1 MTVELLDR
9 GLGAVEYLNDVLAG
23 KVLLDNAVDGAQD
36 LLLLAE
42 VRLREV
48 NHHGHDHGG
57 DGQRDH
63 DDAGERQTDGEHHH
77 EHAHDLRDRGDE
89 LRHGLVEALA
99 ERVDVVGDAAEHVAL
114 AVTVEVAHRHDGDLG
129 GDLLAHAVADLL
141 RDAGHEPALDQAAG
155 RACQVQAEQKAECL
169 GDPIKV
175 DIAGA
180 VDLGNQALEQLGCNL
195 AEHLGPHNVK
205 DDRAHG
211 KGDGGKHGNLVL
223 ADIAEQLPHG
233 ALEVLGLFAAAH
245 AAHAA
250 HGPTLTGGLGN
261 LSLGL
266 VCH

>member
-1 MTVELLDR
+1 MAVELLDR
-9 GLGAVEYLNDVLAG
+9 GLGAVEHLDDVLAG

-48 NHHGHDHGG
+48 NHHGQDNRGGGQCEHG
-57 DGQRDH
+57 
-63 DDAGERQTDGEHHH
+63 DAGERQADRQHHD
-77 EHAHDLRDRGDE
+77 EHADNLCDGRNK
-89 LRHGLVEALA
+89 LRHALVERLA
-99 ERVDVVGDAAEHVAL
+99 QRIDIVGDAAEHVAL

-129 GDLLAHAVADLL
+129 GDLFAHAITNLL
-141 RDAGHEPALDQAAG
+141 RDAGHEPALDEAAG
-155 RACQVQAEQKAECL
+155 RARQIQTEQKAERL
-169 GDPIKV
+169 GDPGKV
-175 DIAGA
+175 DITGA
-180 VDLGNQALEQLGCNL
+180 VDLGNQALEQLSRNL
-195 AEHLGPHNVK
+195 AEHLGSHNVK

-223 ADIAEQLPHG
+223 ANIAEQLPHG
-233 ALEVLGLFAAAH
+233 AFKVLGLFAATH

-250 HGPTLTGGLGN
+250 HGSTLTGGLGN

>member
-9 GLGAVEYLNDVLAG
+9 GLGAVEHLNDVLAG
-23 KVLLDNAVDGAQD
+23 KVLLDNAVDGAQN

-48 NHHGHDHGG
+48 NHYGQDNRGCRQREHG
-57 DGQRDH
+57 
-63 DDAGERQTDGEHHH
+63 DAGERQADRQHHD
-77 EHAHDLRDRGDE
+77 EHADNLRHRGDE
-89 LRHGLVEALA
+89 LRHALVERLTQ
-99 ERVDVVGDAAEHVAL
+99 RVDVVGDAAEYVAL
-114 AVTVEVAHRHDGDLG
+114 AVAVEVAHRHDGDLG

-141 RDAGHEPALDQAAG
+141 RDAGHEPALDQAAD
-155 RACQVQAEQKAECL
+155 RARQIQAEQKAERL
-169 GDPIKV
+169 GDPVKV
-175 DIAGA
+175 NVAGA
-180 VDLGNQALEQLGCNL
+180 VDLGNQALEQFGRNL

-233 ALEVLGLFAAAH
+233 ALKVLGLFATTH
-245 AAHAA
+245 ATHAA
-250 HGPTLTGGLGN
+250 HGTTLAGGLGN

>member
-1 MTVELLDR
+1 MAVELLDR
-9 GLGAVEYLNDVLAG
+9 GLGAVEHLDDVLAG

-36 LLLLAE
+36 LLLLTE

-48 NHHGHDHGG
+48 NHHGQDNRGG
-57 DGQRDH
+57 GQREH
-63 DDAGERQTDGEHHH
+63 GNAGERQADRQHHD
-77 EHAHDLRDRGDE
+77 EHADNLRDGRNE
-89 LRHGLVEALA
+89 LRHALVERLA

-114 AVTVEVAHRHDGDLG
+114 AVAVEITHRHDSDLG
-129 GDLLAHAVADLL
+129 GNLLAHAVADLL

-155 RACQVQAEQKAECL
+155 RACQIQAEQKAERF
-169 GDPIKV
+169 GNPAKV
-175 DIAGA
+175 NVAGA
-180 VDLGNQALEQLGCNL
+180 VDLGNQALEQLGRNL

-211 KGDGGKHGNLVL
+211 KGDGGEHGNLVL
-223 ADIAEQLPHG
+223 PDIAEQLPHG
-233 ALEVLGLFAAAH
+233 ALKVLGLLAAAH

>member
-1 MTVELLDR
+1 MAVELLDR
-9 GLGAVEYLNDVLAG
+9 GFGAVEHLNDVLAG

-48 NHHGHDHGG
+48 NHHGQDNRGG
-57 DGQRDH
+57 GQREH
-63 DDAGERQTDGEHHH
+63 GDAGERQADRQHHD
-77 EHAHDLRDRGDE
+77 EHADNLRDGRNK
-89 LRHGLVEALA
+89 LRHALVERLA

-129 GDLLAHAVADLL
+129 GNLLTHAVADLL
-141 RDAGHEPALDQAAG
+141 RDAGHEPTLNQAAG
-155 RACQVQAEQKAECL
+155 RARQVQAEQKAERL
-169 GDPIKV
+169 GDPVKV
-175 DIAGA
+175 DIAGT
-180 VDLGNQALEQLGCNL
+180 VDLGNQALEQLGRNL
-195 AEHLGPHNVK
+195 AEYLRPHNVK

-211 KGDGGKHGNLVL
+211 KGDGGKHGNLMLPDV
-223 ADIAEQLPHG
+223 AEQLLYG
-233 ALEVLGLFAAAH
+233 ALKVLGLLAAAH

-250 HGPTLTGGLGN
+250 HGPTLTGGFGN